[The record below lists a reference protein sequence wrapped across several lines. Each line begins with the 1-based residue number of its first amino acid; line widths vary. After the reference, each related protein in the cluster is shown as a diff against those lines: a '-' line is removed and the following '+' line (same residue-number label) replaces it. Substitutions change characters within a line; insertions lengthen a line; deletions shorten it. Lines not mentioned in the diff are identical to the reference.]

1 MLLRVANVASGS
13 LYEKYGGFAQI
24 NRIVMAFYDALLDS
38 DEVGPYFDD
47 IDMKRLIDH
56 QTKFVSMILGG
67 PADYSDERIH
77 RAHSA
82 LNVTDPHF
90 DEMKLILR
98 GALLD
103 NGIEAVDAD
112 LVMREIE
119 ARRGVIV
126 K

>member
-1 MLLRVANVASGS
+1 MASGS

-77 RAHSA
+77 RAHAS

-119 ARRGVIV
+119 ARRAVIV